1 LNKQALLGELPK
13 KLIARLLEY
22 KVALGQ
28 LLPRLKELVDTA
40 NMFSLFTTAQKQDEI
55 KRMPLT
61 SLFE

>member
-1 LNKQALLGELPK
+1 MNKQALLGELPK